1 LRFWVDKEPERWYL
15 CIDDKKRNPNR
26 RREKMKKVAWKT
38 MQRKMRDGEMEVN
51 AWGRDNRWADVTTTN
66 ARGDRKRQVVE
77 VLNWKPER

>member
-1 LRFWVDKEPERWYL
+1 
-15 CIDDKKRNPNR
+15 
-26 RREKMKKVAWKT
+26 MKKVAWKT